1 MIAFKFNC
9 PYYEVCGRKKN
20 LHLSVDLCLFDKNK
34 IKLVTDDFN
43 ESNFKIEYDNNSFR
57 LFVSDLY
64 CTVKKD
70 IESENLY
77 FSINNDY
84 TSNGKRLNEVFSEL
98 KELFFDKNIDKAISV
113 YKWNKIWLTASDY
126 DCQLGHSYHV
136 KDLYLAI
143 DSIICFDDPFLKT
156 YKLDCF
162 MIDSSIFLCSK
173 CDTFSLLCP

>member
-1 MIAFKFNC
+1 MNAVKFSC
-9 PYYEVCGRKKN
+9 PYYEVCDRKKN
-20 LHLSVDLCLFDKNK
+20 LHLSVDLSLFDKNK
-34 IKLVTDDFN
+34 ISIVTDNYN
-43 ESNFKIEYDNNSFR
+43 ENNFKVEYNNHSFR

-70 IESENLY
+70 SESEQLY

-84 TSNGKRLNEVFSEL
+84 AANGKLLNQVFSEL
-98 KELFFDKNIDKAISV
+98 KKLLSDKNINKEISV

-136 KDLYLAI
+136 KDMYEAI
-143 DSIICFDDPFLKT
+143 DSIVCFNDPFLKT

-162 MIDSSIFLCSK
+162 MIDSTIFLCNK
-173 CDTFSLLCP
+173 CDTFPL

>member
-1 MIAFKFNC
+1 MIAVKFNC

-113 YKWNKIWLTASDY
+113 YKWNKI
-126 DCQLGHSYHV
+126 
-136 KDLYLAI
+136 
-143 DSIICFDDPFLKT
+143 
-156 YKLDCF
+156 
-162 MIDSSIFLCSK
+162 
-173 CDTFSLLCP
+173 

>member
-1 MIAFKFNC
+1 MKYA
-9 PYYEVCGRKKN
+9 EERKTYICLKTY
-20 LHLSVDLCLFDKNK
+20 VCLFDKNK
-34 IKLVTDDFN
+34 ISLVTDDFN
-43 ESNFKIEYDNNSFR
+43 ENNFKIEYNNNSFH

-70 IESENLY
+70 TESENLY
-77 FSINNDY
+77 FSINNDH
-84 TSNGKRLNEVFSEL
+84 TSNGKRLNEVFSKL
-98 KELFFDKNIDKAISV
+98 KELLLNKNINKKISV

-126 DCQLGHSYHV
+126 DCQIGHSYHV

-173 CDTFSLLCP
+173 CDTFPL

>member
-1 MIAFKFNC
+1 MKYA
-9 PYYEVCGRKKN
+9 EERKTYICLKTY
-20 LHLSVDLCLFDKNK
+20 VCLFDKNK
-34 IKLVTDDFN
+34 ISLVTDDFN
-43 ESNFKIEYDNNSFR
+43 ENNFKIEYNNNSFH

-70 IESENLY
+70 TESENLY
-77 FSINNDY
+77 FSINNDH
-84 TSNGKRLNEVFSEL
+84 TSNGKRLNEVFSKL
-98 KELFFDKNIDKAISV
+98 KELLLNKNINKEISV

-126 DCQLGHSYHV
+126 DCQIGHSYHV

-173 CDTFSLLCP
+173 CDTFPL